1 MKKLLVALLLLSLL
15 VLPALFTSC
24 AGKGFEEN
32 DMNLATSNIPLIDT
46 TVPAKIETATFSLG

>member
-1 MKKLLVALLLLSLL
+1 MKKVLISFLLLSLL

-24 AGKGFEEN
+24 AGKGYEE
-32 DMNLATSNIPLIDT
+32 DEMNSATSDIPSIDT